1 MKIKI
6 YWYLSMFVLSSSVH
20 ATEVSKDDWI
30 AGMNNVLPTVF
41 CKSEQYFRQ
50 CFSVT
55 AEECEEVA
63 VSATRVCLNNNK
75 DEIPDVLVQPEDGTH
90 WGTVIG
96 ACAGEAYEA
105 SLMKKRIN
113 KDVCNDAA
121 NWQ

>member
-1 MKIKI
+1 
-6 YWYLSMFVLSSSVH
+6 MFVLSFSVH

-63 VSATRVCLNNNK
+63 ASATRVCLNNNK

-105 SLMKKRIN
+105 SLTRKRIN